1 MSDMVKVIMA
11 LGSNNN
17 QQANIEKAK
26 EELYSL
32 FGTDIVFT
40 KSVWTQPIGI
50 ESEKFLNCL
59 AFINTGY
66 SLEQTT
72 DMTKRI
78 ETICGNSK
86 EKRKANI
93 VNMDI
98 DILKYNNIVLH
109 EKDWNRKYI
118 KELMDSEKD
127 K

>member
-1 MSDMVKVIMA
+1 MVKVIMA